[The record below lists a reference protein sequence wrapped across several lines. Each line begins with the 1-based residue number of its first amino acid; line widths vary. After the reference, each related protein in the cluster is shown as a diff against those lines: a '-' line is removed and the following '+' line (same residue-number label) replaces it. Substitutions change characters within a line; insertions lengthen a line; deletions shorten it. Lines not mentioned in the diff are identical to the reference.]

1 MGKLVSIIILNWNG
15 MDFTRKCLES
25 IGRNTFYSPYEIIV
39 VDNGSSD
46 GSVEFLRQKRKEG
59 KIKLIENSSNM
70 GFAGGNNQG
79 IDASKG
85 SYIFLLNNDTTV
97 NGHWLASLVRVMD
110 AYEKAGIVG
119 CRLVYPNG
127 KLQHAGAKI
136 DDAGIA
142 RNLPEGGEREVEYV
156 TGAALMIKREVI
168 DKIGKLDEGFNPIY
182 FEEVDWCYRAWRA
195 GFSVIY
201 TPDTTIVHHEGEA
214 TQKKQTKA
222 WNYFVMNKNRI
233 RFMLLNFSGDRLIS
247 ALPYEI
253 LRVLKSIVLLRIQH
267 LLKAYW
273 INFKNRKEIREKRGK
288 RLKNG

>member
-15 MDFTRKCLES
+15 LDFTKKCLEA
-25 IGRNTFYSPYEIIV
+25 IERNTFYSPYEIIV
-39 VDNGSSD
+39 VDNGSRD
-46 GSVEFLRQKRKEG
+46 GSIEFLRQKKNDG
-59 KIKLIENSSNM
+59 KITLIENPGNR

-85 SYIFLLNNDTTV
+85 DYIFLLNNDTTV
-97 NGHWLASLVRVMD
+97 NGHWLGSLVRVIE
-110 AYEKAGIVG
+110 AYDKAGIVG
-119 CRLVYPNG
+119 CKLVYPSG

-142 RNLPEGGEREVEYV
+142 RQLPEGEEREVEYV

-168 DKIGKLDEGFNPIY
+168 NKIGKLDEGFNPIY

-201 TPDTTIVHHEGEA
+201 TPDTIIVHHEGEA
-214 TQKKQTKA
+214 TQKTQTKA
-222 WNYFVMNKNRI
+222 WNYFVMNKNRV
-233 RFMLLNFSGDRLIS
+233 RFMLLNFSGSRLTG

-253 LRVLKSIVLLRIQH
+253 LRILKSIILLRIHH

-273 INFKNRKEIREKRGK
+273 INFKNRKEIRGKRGE